1 MVGCRTGDC
10 ETSSTIITIIII
22 IIIGERHCRDT
33 AVVEVT
39 GGSTGVAVVG
49 SSSSVW
55 GMCLV
60 VATGRSLVQID
71 TVMTRSLHA

>member
-10 ETSSTIITIIII
+10 ETSSTIITII